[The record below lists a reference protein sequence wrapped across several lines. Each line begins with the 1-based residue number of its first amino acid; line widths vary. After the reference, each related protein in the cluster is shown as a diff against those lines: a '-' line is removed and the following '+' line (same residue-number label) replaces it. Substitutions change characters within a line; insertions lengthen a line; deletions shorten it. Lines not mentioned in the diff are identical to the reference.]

1 MSNQNKIS
9 FENNGWGF
17 LELQILDTKRNFFQV
32 KNWDKEI
39 FSVTGFNK
47 EIECEPFCLFEW
59 QKVHYEYII
68 EESTSLNP
76 PFELRINNRTEK
88 KSNKKGKS
96 HLLTGQFSFNDQV
109 GETKIEIRDNLNE
122 LIFQLTTEVFPQKMD
137 YNSDYKAMMEDI
149 SSIVKN
155 LAYDS
160 LKDTFKKAKARMRG
174 ISTEDEW
181 WNIIDVLFE
190 VLVINL
196 GVIRR
201 SPKHEIKKSNE
212 VLSVDKIKNVSR
224 KSLDWFRKN
233 GHFSNSANKGIKVTS
248 KRSFTHA
255 LAEKKYVTYD
265 IYENRFVAWAVR
277 KLINQLRDYK
287 KNVARTS
294 GKKDYTAQ
302 IKRIRKYQSRLQGF
316 LHEPPFNETS
326 EFEKVAWFSTSLTR
340 GAGYRDFMH
349 IYLLLSRGLELAE
362 NDIFKIEPKDISKLY
377 EYWGFLKLVQLLKE
391 QTGNSIEYQDLIQI
405 SANRFSVKLKKGEP
419 SKVKFKKEDTGET
432 TSIYYN
438 REFRKDGKKVFTY
451 NQIPD
456 YSIKFKKNG
465 FEKPFWYLFDAK
477 YRFEENAELDKKEYN
492 VPQNAIGQLHR
503 YRDAILHTEPVN
515 STYRAAI
522 KNLGGIILYPY
533 PLSENEFKLND
544 YYKSIEQ
551 VNIGALPFLPS
562 KARLVS
568 DLLNKLINKTR
579 PEEHFERFIEM
590 DNSEYVKHRNA
601 WKEWVTIS
609 TIPREHQ
616 AKRLHFIEN
625 KSLFHIPLVKGTH
638 SRIYM
643 TQKLLVCQAGTK
655 DATLYETTIPQ
666 VYSDDELIV
675 LGVNWPL
682 RARQYLVFEL
692 KKGQQVQTPDYLSP
706 INFRYSTLEG
716 LKRYLSDNQ
725 KGEKYFYL
733 TNPDAARLYEELEN
747 NDIEF
752 ELKWVEKSN
761 DPSLISFIT
770 KDMEILSSDLYP
782 ELTFKV
788 KNKFIHIKEL
798 IEEVFD

>member
-9 FENNGWGF
+9 FENAGWGF
-17 LELQILDTKRNFFQV
+17 LELQILDTKRNFYQV
-32 KNWDKEI
+32 NNWNRKNFNVCGFDKEL
-39 FSVTGFNK
+39 N
-47 EIECEPFCLFEW
+47 CEPFYFFEW
-59 QKVHYEYII
+59 QKVHYEYIV
-68 EESTSLNP
+68 EDSDSFYP
-76 PFELRINNRTEK
+76 PFELRINNRKEK
-88 KSNKKGKS
+88 ESNKKGKS

-109 GETKIEIRDNLNE
+109 GETKIEIRDNANE
-122 LIFQLTTEVFPQKMD
+122 LIFQLKTEVFPQKMD
-137 YNSDYKAMMEDI
+137 YNSDYKAMMEEI

-174 ISTEDEW
+174 ISTDDEW
-181 WNIIDVLFE
+181 WNILEALFE

-201 SPKHEIKKSNE
+201 SPKHEIRKSNE
-212 VLSVDKIKNVSR
+212 VLSVDKIKNTSR
-224 KSLDWFRKN
+224 KSLEWFRKN
-233 GHFSNSANKGIKVTS
+233 DHFSNSANKGIKITS

-277 KLINQLRDYK
+277 KLINKLRDYK
-287 KNVARTS
+287 KNIGKTA
-294 GKKDYTAQ
+294 GKKNFSVLL
-302 IKRIRKYQSRLQGF
+302 KRIQKYQSRLQGF

-326 EFEKVAWFSTSLTR
+326 EFEKVSWFSTSLTR

-377 EYWGFLKLVQLLKE
+377 EYWGFLKLVQILKE
-391 QTGNSIEYQDLIQI
+391 QTGNSIEYQDLIKI
-405 SANRFSVKLKKGEP
+405 NANRFSVRLKKGEP

-492 VPQNAIGQLHR
+492 VPQNSIGQLHR

-533 PLSENEFKLND
+533 PLSESEFKLND

-562 KARLVS
+562 KAGLVS
-568 DLLNKLINKTR
+568 DLLNKIINKTR

-590 DNSEYVKHRNA
+590 DNSEYVKHRDA

-616 AKRLHFIEN
+616 ANRLNFIEN
-625 KSLFHIPLVKGTH
+625 KSIFHIPLVKGTH

-643 TQKLLVCQAGTK
+643 TQKLLVCQAGTN
-655 DATLYETTIPQ
+655 DATLYDTTTPQ
-666 VYSDDELIV
+666 VYSDDELID

-682 RARQYLVFEL
+682 RARQYLVFKL
-692 KKGQQVQTPDYLSP
+692 KNGQQIQIPGYLSP

-716 LKRYLSDNQ
+716 LKRYLKDPQ
-725 KGEKYFYL
+725 TGEKYFYL
-733 TNPDAARLYEELEN
+733 TNSDAARLYEELEN
-747 NDIEF
+747 NNIEF
-752 ELKWVEKSN
+752 ELKWVEKNN
-761 DPSLISFIT
+761 DPSLIRFKKGNT
-770 KDMEILSSDLYP
+770 DILSSELFPD
-782 ELTFKV
+782 LTFKV
-788 KNKFIHIKEL
+788 NGEMLHLNDLLLKVL
-798 IEEVFD
+798 